1 MFSVPPY
8 LPPLLA
14 SNHTFRDLLA
24 IKYPGYGYALWE
36 PNPVRL
42 YPAIQVGDVGCV
54 HHGKFLRLF
63 NALLPANH
71 PFHEKSGVPESH
83 EPLKPN
89 IADHINTNTHRPEN
103 LYSAEVTEHTTSHK
117 DAMQA

>member
-1 MFSVPPY
+1 MYTIPPY
-8 LPPLLA
+8 PPPLPA

-24 IKYPGYGYALWE
+24 IKHPAYGHALWE
-36 PNPVRL
+36 PNPVGL

-54 HHGKFLRLF
+54 HHGEFIRLF
-63 NALLPANH
+63 NALLPENH

-83 EPLKPN
+83 EPLKPS

-103 LYSAEVTEHTTSHK
+103 LYSSGVREYTVSREYAIL
-117 DAMQA
+117 A